1 MKEWLIG
8 LTALVLIAV
17 AYIHIPM
24 EWRRQKDIEM
34 GNKIIANIEQ
44 FQQKNGRLPANT
56 EAELLPLG
64 FHHNQQGWQ
73 PNFVPV
79 GNNQYEIRFQDGYTP
94 PFLTWRNREEG
105 WVLVK

>member
-44 FQQKNGRLPANT
+44 FQQKTGVCLPTRKQNYYRLVFITINKVGSRI
-56 EAELLPLG
+56 LFPLVTINMKSV
-64 FHHNQQGWQ
+64 FKM
-73 PNFVPV
+73 VTRR
-79 GNNQYEIRFQDGYTP
+79 RF
-94 PFLTWRNREEG
+94 
-105 WVLVK
+105 